1 MEVFAQMILYKCKKD
16 NIQTKS
22 SICPVCKERTE
33 KVKSEIYWCKEC
45 RIPLYEDT
53 CALCGR
59 HAERLTSDVRPVFP
73 QERLLL
79 EIMEG
84 RPFAYKDASVWNGTG
99 NRYYVDGKRI
109 PFKVSDLK
117 HMDTGAIRRENE
129 RRHGQNDENLFTK
142 MTERFVRANK
152 TRLQAITSESVE
164 YIQSVTAGYSLGDMF
179 VSFSGGKDS
188 TVTASLVMR
197 ALGTSKVLHIFG
209 DTTLEFPLTEEYVKR
224 YKKEHPETPVISSR
238 NKEKNFE
245 ELCELIGPPS
255 RVMRWCCTIF
265 KTGAIQRKIKTLFR
279 DKKKII
285 TFYGIRRSESV
296 SRSKYERESDSPKI
310 TKQVTVSPIIDWLD
324 FDVWLYILG
333 NRIDFNEAY
342 RLGYA
347 RVGCW
352 CCPNNTGWSEFL
364 SRIYMPE
371 ESERFRN
378 MLIAFAKGVGKKD
391 AETYVDEGYWKAR
404 QGGNGVE
411 YAGRSV
417 ISFTPCALEENAF
430 NYVLQRPVSEE
441 LYELF
446 RPFGQLKFDMG
457 NARLGEV
464 YITGRKGELLLKLQ
478 GRIGATELKVTVLNY
493 PVASATNLKIAEE
506 KIKCQ
511 ITKYQMCMGCLA
523 CESVC
528 RHNAIN
534 IRETPDGSVEYRIDD
549 SKCVRCGECV
559 GHFDGGC
566 YMRKVLAI
574 KRNGSPEK

>member
-117 HMDTGAIRRENE
+117 HMDTGAIRREYE
-129 RRHGQNDENLFTK
+129 RRQGQNDESFFTK

-265 KTGAIQRKIKTLFR
+265 KTGAINRKLTALFKDKT
-279 DKKKII
+279 KILA
-285 TFYGIRRSESV
+285 FYGIRRSESA
-296 SRSKYERESDSPKI
+296 SRSKYERETQGRKI
-310 TKQVTVSPIIDWLD
+310 SKQDTVSPAIDWMD
-324 FDVWLYILG
+324 FDVWLYILK
-333 NRIDFNEAY
+333 RKIDFNEAY
-342 RLGYA
+342 TYGYA
-347 RVGCW
+347 RVGCF
-352 CCPNNTGWSEFL
+352 CCPNNSVWSEFL
-364 SRIYMPE
+364 SKIYMPE
-371 ESERFRN
+371 QYGRWQEFLVE
-378 MLIAFAKGVGKKD
+378 FARGIGKPD
-391 AETYVDEGYWKAR
+391 AEEYVRSGKWKAR
-404 QGGNGVE
+404 QGGNGIA
-411 YAGRSV
+411 YADKAV
-417 ISFTPCALEENAF
+417 VSFTPCVLEENSF
-430 NYVLQRPVSEE
+430 NYDLLRPISAE

-446 RPFGQLKFDMG
+446 KPFGYLDFNMG

-464 YITGRKGELLLKLQ
+464 YILNRRGTPLLRLQ
-478 GRIGATELKVTVLNY
+478 GRTGSTH
-493 PVASATNLKIAEE
+493 LKITILDYHIDKAKSVEKAEE
-506 KIKCQ
+506 KVKCQ
-511 ITKYQMCMGCLA
+511 LTKYQLCMGCRA
-523 CESVC
+523 CEGVC
-528 RHNAIN
+528 RHGAI
-534 IRETPDGSVEYRIDD
+534 RLESMPDGSTVYHIDNE
-549 SKCVRCGECV
+549 KCVRCAECV
-559 GHFDGGC
+559 NHFNSGC
-566 YMRKVLAI
+566 YMKKVLAV
-574 KRNGSPEK
+574 KRKQI